1 MDTKQ
6 LTESDLVTIALVNGS
21 ASKRLVI
28 LSAGAMVNDKDGNSR
43 FQCLV
48 EMDGQSKKWRPNKTT
63 MRSLQQKFGYDSSAW
78 VGKVLSL
85 SCGKIEGKDAIIGT
99 PQ

>member
-28 LSAGAMVNDKDGNSR
+28 LSAGAMVNDKDGNSK

-63 MRSLQQKFGYDSSAW
+63 MRALQKQYGYDSNAW
-78 VGKVLSL
+78 VGKMVILNT
-85 SCGKIEGKDAIIGT
+85 GKVEGKDAIIGV